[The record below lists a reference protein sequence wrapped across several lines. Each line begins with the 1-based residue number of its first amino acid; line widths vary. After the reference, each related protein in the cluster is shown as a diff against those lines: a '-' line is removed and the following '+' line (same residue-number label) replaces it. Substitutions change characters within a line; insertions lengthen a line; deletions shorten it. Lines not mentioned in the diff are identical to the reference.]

1 MVTQRHNT
9 GGLVG
14 GAILIGLGTLFLLGQ
29 FINFSAWQYLWPLA
43 IVGMGAVFF
52 IGMVAGGKPAAGL
65 AIPGSILSTIGLL
78 MVFQSLTG
86 RWEAWSYGWT
96 VIILAVGIGIF
107 IMGAWSGNR
116 TQRQSGLRLAGI
128 GFVLFAIFGSFFE
141 LLLFGADGAAWRQV
155 VLPAA
160 LILAGLWLIIR
171 RAGLWPRSNSDLPAA
186 PPPQPPA
193 PPQA

>member
-14 GAILIGLGTLFLLGQ
+14 GAILIALGTLFLLGQ

-86 RWEAWSYGWT
+86 HWEAWSYGWT

-141 LLLFGADGAAWRQV
+141 LLLFGADGSAWRQV